1 MTPDFAPSQVRLNS
15 GAGRFE
21 LAVGDHTAF
30 INFRVLTQGEV
41 GFIHTEVPEALE
53 GQGVGSALVD
63 GALAIVRE
71 REWSVLPY
79 CPFVHGW
86 MKRNP
91 EYAELVSY
99 RYPKRDELQPTPEED
114 GGDDEDPQGHDSE
127 DERADSDAE
136 ETEDSPTDDASAPD

>member
-21 LAVGDHTAF
+21 LAVGDATAF

-41 GFIHTEVPEALE
+41 GFIHTEVPQELE

-91 EYAELVSY
+91 EYAERVSY
-99 RYPKRDELQPTPEED
+99 RYPKRDELQPTPAEGEGQD
-114 GGDDEDPQGHDSE
+114 EGQDDHSEGEQAGDDAQ
-127 DERADSDAE
+127 A
-136 ETEDSPTDDASAPD
+136 TEGPSGDDSAPPS

>member
-1 MTPDFAPSQVRLNS
+1 VTPDFAPSQVRLNS

-21 LAVGDHTAF
+21 LAVGDATAF

-41 GFIHTEVPEALE
+41 GFIHTEVPQELE

-99 RYPKRDELQPTPEED
+99 RYPKRDELQPTPAEDD
-114 GGDDEDPQGHDSE
+114 GGEGQDEHPEGEQTGN
-127 DERADSDAE
+127 DAE
-136 ETEDSPTDDASAPD
+136 ATEGSPEDDSTPPS